1 MQNLKPGVMDRLGF
15 SSERLKASFS
25 DILYDQRLRRD
36 GPYSGRK
43 AYDLLMRAESGL
55 ASITGGPETPPRV
68 GLSIV
73 DIATGAAAHAAVL
86 EALIARSR
94 NGRGA
99 DIRISMFD
107 VMADWLSELE
117 RRYHNAADDRCP
129 PTPLQRTLPPIG
141 HVSAKFRRAPPR
153 SYFCRLLRCLSTQL
167 FGGPIRQRKAAL
179 Q

>member
-1 MQNLKPGVMDRLGF
+1 
-15 SSERLKASFS
+15 
-25 DILYDQRLRRD
+25 
-36 GPYSGRK
+36 
-43 AYDLLMRAESGL
+43 L

-107 VMADWLSELE
+107 VMAD
-117 RRYHNAADDRCP
+117 
-129 PTPLQRTLPPIG
+129 
-141 HVSAKFRRAPPR
+141 
-153 SYFCRLLRCLSTQL
+153 
-167 FGGPIRQRKAAL
+167 
-179 Q
+179 